1 MKKHM
6 SNVNDQHIQSIIDE
20 LRANKERAIAQ
31 KSNIK
36 YNPIK
41 PKTSKMSTPILED
54 LYPRVE
60 LAE

>member
-1 MKKHM
+1 MKNKL
-6 SNVNDQHIQSIIDE
+6 SDVNDEHIQSIVNEIRVHKD
-20 LRANKERAIAQ
+20 LAIAQ
-31 KSNIK
+31 NGQMK

-41 PKTSKMSTPILED
+41 PKTSKMSTPILGD